1 MISPAF
7 DRIEV
12 GKVERIEG
20 KKVEERGCNIDKA
33 AAFHQPRFDGA
44 VIPALATPRM
54 HDLAV
59 HQIDHRDYFHDKVTG
74 RLATL

>member
-1 MISPAF
+1 
-7 DRIEV
+7 
-12 GKVERIEG
+12 
-20 KKVEERGCNIDKA
+20 
-33 AAFHQPRFDGA
+33 
-44 VIPALATPRM
+44 M